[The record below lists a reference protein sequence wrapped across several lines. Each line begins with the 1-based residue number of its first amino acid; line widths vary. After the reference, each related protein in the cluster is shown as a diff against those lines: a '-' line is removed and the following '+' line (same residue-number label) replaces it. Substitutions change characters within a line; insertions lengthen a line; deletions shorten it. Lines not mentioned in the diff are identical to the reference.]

1 MNYHPNQRFVTLYNE
16 VADLFTLGIVNVREL
31 RSVANALQERRFS
44 SIRSANDKDS
54 ETTNAIEVL
63 FDFSRSQRSAAWGK
77 TTACAMRMQAQW
89 ISSVLED
96 RLD

>member
-1 MNYHPNQRFVTLYNE
+1 MNYHPNQQFVTLYNE

-63 FDFSRSQRSAAWGK
+63 FDFSRSQMIRLTNAIEVLFDFSRIQMSHFFDAWGFF
-77 TTACAMRMQAQW
+77 
-89 ISSVLED
+89 
-96 RLD
+96 